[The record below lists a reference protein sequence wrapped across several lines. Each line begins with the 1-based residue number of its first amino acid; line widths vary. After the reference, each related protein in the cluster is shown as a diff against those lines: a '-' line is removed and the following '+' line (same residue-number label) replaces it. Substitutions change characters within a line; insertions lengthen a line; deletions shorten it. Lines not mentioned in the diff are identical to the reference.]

1 MYTKNPQTII
11 MDFPQAIT
19 LYVAMVTDKSVCKQ
33 LETKMLFRVCC
44 FGSLECVL
52 SAVLVGS

>member
-1 MYTKNPQTII
+1 

-33 LETKMLFRVCC
+33 LETKMLFRVCY

-52 SAVLVGS
+52 SVVLVGS